1 MLVAFGALAL
11 LFVLIVV
18 LLLAVG
24 MRPRRASRKLG
35 DGRGTTKQSMNSSSS
50 SL

>member
-1 MLVAFGALAL
+1 MLIAIAGLAL

-24 MRPRRASRKLG
+24 LRPKRASRKLG
-35 DGRGTTKQSMNSSSS
+35 DGRGPTKQSINSSSS
-50 SL
+50 GL

>member
-1 MLVAFGALAL
+1 MLIAFGALAL

-24 MRPRRASRKLG
+24 MRPRRASRDL
-35 DGRGTTKQSMNSSSS
+35 GRGRPSSQGRNSSSS